1 MCRVSYGFE
10 SFGSAYPDAFNG
22 AVPAEIMGAVLSSI
36 AQKIK
41 NCNDRSGW
49 KENVVDN
56 SLIYLFNLHYV
67 SRMYPNLSR
76 LPLSK
81 IRLSDFTNT
90 ATIYP
95 PNVSSDIYFL
105 YIFIYSSFGFMTLQ
119 FKVFT
124 VFISV
129 ANVQNLQ
136 SEGFS
141 DPRIYNFK
149 NEVWPKCHLTKTLQS
164 GSRREFSK
172 ENKEDFSVGL
182 GGRGGGGGRGGCSLA
197 TDACSCPSIKK
208 LLEKSPTL
216 LAISVSGFRRILT
229 KTTALAQWLPLLI
242 LCDSLA
248 LNRLVPVT

>member
-67 SRMYPNLSR
+67 SRMFPNLSR

-105 YIFIYSSFGFMTLQ
+105 YIFIYSSFGFTTL
-119 FKVFT
+119 
-124 VFISV
+124 
-129 ANVQNLQ
+129 
-136 SEGFS
+136 
-141 DPRIYNFK
+141 
-149 NEVWPKCHLTKTLQS
+149 
-164 GSRREFSK
+164 
-172 ENKEDFSVGL
+172 
-182 GGRGGGGGRGGCSLA
+182 CSLRFLL
-197 TDACSCPSIKK
+197 CSYQWPMCKTSNQKDF
-208 LLEKSPTL
+208 LNL
-216 LAISVSGFRRILT
+216 GFT
-229 KTTALAQWLPLLI
+229 I
-242 LCDSLA
+242 LCDQNVTWPKPSNQDWRRDENSAKKTKRTSLWGWGVEGEGEGGGVA
-248 LNRLVPVT
+248 LWPLMPVHVHQ

>member
-67 SRMYPNLSR
+67 SRMFPNLSR

-95 PNVSSDIYFL
+95 PNVSSDIYM
-105 YIFIYSSFGFMTLQ
+105 YIFQFWIHDSLQ

-182 GGRGGGGGRGGCSLA
+182 GGRGEGVGGGCSLA